1 MGFWTHTADGVMI
14 KMILLTLR
22 CSEYLHIW
30 EERFVLES
38 EKTIHLWT
46 LVCTEYSFPRSGI
59 WNWRIWS
66 CAVDPVCGHSKIA
79 PPPPSLQH
87 FERDLEILILYNF
100 EYWPFKDNSGSSF
113 SSTIWRSSKIVW
125 PLCIRICSVFPLS
138 HSSRPAQLAEL
149 PHSEFGPE
157 LFPHSTYVKFLVTFT
172 TKKPYLTFWDKMWQI
187 LI

>member
-1 MGFWTHTADGVMI
+1 MMIDDHDDHDWNWGSWSRCKRDDDDPNHHRSKAEVQSGLSHVLHPPQSNTRPLTHDDYSDCDVDDESDDGGGPGKSDPNRCTKSHTWHFGYMGFWTHTADGVMI

-66 CAVDPVCGHSKIA
+66 CAVDPV
-79 PPPPSLQH
+79 
-87 FERDLEILILYNF
+87 
-100 EYWPFKDNSGSSF
+100 WPLKDSS
-113 SSTIWRSSKIVW
+113 SSSSSK
-125 PLCIRICSVFPLS
+125 FS
-138 HSSRPAQLAEL
+138 HFFQQ
-149 PHSEFGPE
+149 
-157 LFPHSTYVKFLVTFT
+157 K
-172 TKKPYLTFWDKMWQI
+172 I
-187 LI
+187 I